1 MPHQP
6 AAPVEADA
14 LRPLAQ
20 SISHARIPATL
31 KLLLLALLAALSVA
45 TYARHPLR
53 RPHMDWLLSITTD
66 TTEDPD
72 SAWDPYVLRR
82 FRRPRAP
89 NAVTRPKSP
98 RIRHES
104 PASRGDHA
112 WPKLGGLWK
121 LFFSE
126 RVRFRGMDPPLP
138 NLGPV
143 TLRDRGSVEVQVC
156 VASTYGRCGYRR
168 ITVLLRAEGR
178 HVYAKRVAL
187 IWRCEGPRLP
197 PGWPAAGMR
206 PGQRLVPRWH
216 TGPASVFAQAGRS
229 GATAR
234 SELARSAGPGV
245 AGRHAWNWRYR
256 ASAAAGAALR
266 RPWCAGIPLA

>member
-82 FRRPRAP
+82 FRRLRA
-89 NAVTRPKSP
+89 R
-98 RIRHES
+98 
-104 PASRGDHA
+104 
-112 WPKLGGLWK
+112 LGWL
-121 LFFSE
+121 
-126 RVRFRGMDPPLP
+126 M
-138 NLGPV
+138 
-143 TLRDRGSVEVQVC
+143 
-156 VASTYGRCGYRR
+156 RCD
-168 ITVLLRAEGR
+168 RAEGMSLSGHR
-178 HVYAKRVAL
+178 APVLRPTQVA
-187 IWRCEGPRLP
+187 RAPPMRSRAQNHPESVTKAPR
-197 PGWPAAGMR
+197 PAAITH
-206 PGQRLVPRWH
+206 GQSS
-216 TGPASVFAQAGRS
+216 AVFGNYFFQK
-229 GATAR
+229 
-234 SELARSAGPGV
+234 E
-245 AGRHAWNWRYR
+245 
-256 ASAAAGAALR
+256 
-266 RPWCAGIPLA
+266 